1 MSIQGTAS
9 LIIDFGN
16 SQTRATVVLGR
27 RPNGKLRQETTSF
40 SNRFYEI
47 PEGYTIPEQYLTDPD
62 TIIFKHSDMV
72 WATGSIVD
80 REFTTQA
87 IRPTGANLKANAL
100 TTLLSFQKA
109 LFMGYNM
116 LSDMGNADYND
127 INVEWDI
134 HVLVP
139 PVEMAEGKKE
149 LQESLPSIKEIDFL
163 QPELKKKINIKSV
176 SVYPEGF
183 SAYIG
188 AIFDPNGPT
197 IRKGQDPYTVGST
210 LIIDVGAG
218 TTDFAIVKDQSLVEE
233 AKATAVVGGNNV
245 EQRVRRKLL
254 ETNIR
259 PAKED
264 LTKAV
269 ETGYL
274 KQGISEQDI
283 SEEVNFARS
292 EVANLLREEAIS
304 FIESSSFPI
313 QSLDYVLICGG
324 GAESIADNPGLV
336 PLGDYLSKEFQNYAK
351 YTERIPVAP
360 ELGLR
365 KLNLIGASVLSVI

>member
-1 MSIQGTAS
+1 MSIQGTAT

-16 SQTRATVVLGR
+16 SQTRITVALGR
-27 RPNGKLRQETTSF
+27 RPNGKLRQKTASF

-47 PEGYTIPEQYLTDPD
+47 PEGYSIPEQYMTDLD
-62 TIIFKHSDMV
+62 TIIFQYSDMT

-87 IRPTGANLKANAL
+87 IRPTGANLKANSL

-109 LFMGYNM
+109 ILIGYNM
-116 LSDMGNADYND
+116 LSDMGNTDYND
-127 INVEWDI
+127 IDVDWDV

-139 PVEMAEGKKE
+139 PVEMAEGKKD
-149 LQESLPSIKEIDFL
+149 LQETLSSIKEVNFL

-188 AIFDPNGPT
+188 AIFDPDGPT
-197 IRKGQDPYTVGST
+197 IRKGQEPYTVGST

-274 KQGISEQDI
+274 KRGVSEQDI
-283 SEEVNFARS
+283 SEDVNFARS
-292 EVANLLREEAIS
+292 EVANLLREDAIA

-313 QSLDYVLICGG
+313 QSLDYILICGG
-324 GAESIADNPGLV
+324 GAESTAKNPGLV
-336 PLGDYLSKEFQNYAK
+336 PLGDYLSREFQNYAP
-351 YTERIPVAP
+351 YTERIPVDP

-365 KLNLIGASVLSVI
+365 QLNLIGASVLSVI